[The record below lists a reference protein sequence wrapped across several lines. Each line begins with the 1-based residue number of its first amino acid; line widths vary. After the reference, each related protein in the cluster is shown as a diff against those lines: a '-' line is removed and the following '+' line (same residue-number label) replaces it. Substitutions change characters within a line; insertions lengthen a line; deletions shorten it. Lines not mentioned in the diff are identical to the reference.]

1 MKHSTLLLRTP
12 VATAIATLV
21 LLVGCESSGPS
32 GDSYSS
38 YDPFYHGSSYSSFYG
53 SSYYGYGGYY
63 PPSTVVVRPP
73 GGGGGGGASTLPA
86 MPAARRR

>member
-1 MKHSTLLLRTP
+1 MKQHTLLLRTP
-12 VATAIATLV
+12 VAAAIATLV

-32 GDSYSS
+32 SGSYSS

-73 GGGGGGGASTLPA
+73 SGGGGASAGQLPA

>member
-12 VATAIATLV
+12 VAAAIATLV

-32 GDSYSS
+32 DSSYSS

-63 PPSTVVVRPP
+63 PPTTVVVRPP
-73 GGGGGGGASTLPA
+73 SGGGGGASTLPA